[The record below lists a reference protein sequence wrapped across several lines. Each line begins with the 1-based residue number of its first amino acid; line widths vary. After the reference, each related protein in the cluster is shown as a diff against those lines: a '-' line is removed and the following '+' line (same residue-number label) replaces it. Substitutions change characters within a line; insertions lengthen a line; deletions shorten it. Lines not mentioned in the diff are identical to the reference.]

1 MYKIVTDGSCDLAQ
15 DYLDDN
21 QIVNVPF
28 YISFGDSLNQ
38 KEGIDLE
45 VRKFYQDMIDNPKIF
60 PKTSTPSI
68 GDYLEAMRPQ
78 LEAGFDLIVICITS
92 KFSGSYN
99 AACNAREMLIEEYPL
114 RKITV
119 LDSNVNTVL
128 QGLLVKQLVRLKNQG
143 YSIEQLIEYFNNNIK
158 TARIFFTIGSMDYL
172 VHGGRVGKLSSIAA
186 SVLSIKPI
194 ICLKEGE
201 IFNEGLKRGRKKALN
216 TVIDKCIEYFQE
228 NSYKPE
234 DFDFVVGYGYD
245 YQEALKFRDK
255 VIDELRVNLNLELE
269 TIEIEQ
275 IGATIAVH
283 TGPYPL
289 GLGLIRK

>member
-1 MYKIVTDGSCDLAQ
+1 MYKIVTDGSCDLSRV
-15 DYLDDN
+15 YLEDN
-21 QIVNVPF
+21 QIINVPF
-28 YISFGDSLNQ
+28 YISFGDKLNQ
-38 KEGIDLE
+38 KEGVELE
-45 VRKFYQDMIDNPKIF
+45 VREFYQDMIDNPKIF

-68 GDYLEAMRPQ
+68 GDYLTAMKPQ

-99 AACNAREMLIEEYPL
+99 AASNAREMLVYEYPQRRIIL
-114 RKITV
+114 
-119 LDSNVNTVL
+119 LDSKVNTVL
-128 QGLLVKQLVRLKNQG
+128 QGLLLKQMVRLKNEG
-143 YSIEQLIEYFNNNIK
+143 HPIDRLVEYFNENIK

-194 ICLKEGE
+194 ICLKDGE

-216 TVIDKCIEYFQE
+216 TVIDKCLEYFQE
-228 NSYKPE
+228 NEYNPD
-234 DFDFVVGYGYD
+234 DFDFVIGYGYD
-245 YQEALKFRDK
+245 YDEALKFREK
-255 VIDELRVNLNLELE
+255 VILELSTNSNIELE
-269 TIEIEQ
+269 TIAIEQ